1 MAGRYVA
8 LLRGINVGK
17 SKRVPMASLR
27 ALLEELGYT
36 EVRTLLNSGNAVFTA
51 ARATPGKLAPP
62 IERAIF
68 AALGVSSRVTVL
80 SAAEIAEIIAGNPL
94 LEVADNPSRLLVSVL
109 ADPSTRTRLV
119 PLTKENWHPEAFRL
133 GKRASYLWLPRG
145 VIDSRVAKAVDKAL
159 GDGVTARNWATML
172 KLHALLG
179 NAA

>member
-1 MAGRYVA
+1 MAGQYVA
-8 LLRGINVGK
+8 LLRGINVGR
-17 SKRVPMASLR
+17 SKRVAMADLR
-27 ALLEELGYT
+27 ALLEGLGYA
-36 EVRTLLNSGNAVFTA
+36 EVRTLLNSGNAVFTV
-51 ARATPGKLAPP
+51 ARAVRGNLGTS

-68 AALGVSSRVTVL
+68 EELGVSSRVTVL
-80 SAAEIAEIIAGNPL
+80 SAADVAEIVTRNPL
-94 LEVADNPSRLLVSVL
+94 LEVADDPSRLLVSVL

-119 PLTKENWHPEAFRL
+119 PLTKENWHPEAFSL

-172 KLHALLG
+172 KLNVLLG